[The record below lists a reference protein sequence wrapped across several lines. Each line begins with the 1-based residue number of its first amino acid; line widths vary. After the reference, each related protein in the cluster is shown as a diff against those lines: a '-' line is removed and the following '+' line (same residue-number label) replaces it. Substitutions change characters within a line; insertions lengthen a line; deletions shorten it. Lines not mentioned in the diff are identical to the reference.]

1 MFYTY
6 IFTILALNKIK
17 INYSLA
23 QRPLQITTQ
32 NTTAYDIGDYV
43 NIRGVKNVVV
53 LGTPGNMELLLRN
66 GKKTLYDSKQ
76 KISLISRYKPAGLPY
91 L

>member
-6 IFTILALNKIK
+6 IFTILDLNKIK

-32 NTTAYDIGDYV
+32 NTNAYDIGDYV

-53 LGTPGNMELLLRN
+53 LGTPGNMALLLRN
-66 GKKTLYDSKQ
+66 GKKLYMIQNRKF
-76 KISLISRYKPAGLPY
+76 LL
-91 L
+91 

>member
-32 NTTAYDIGDYV
+32 NTNAYDIGDYV

-53 LGTPGNMELLLRN
+53 LGTSQKR
-66 GKKTLYDSKQ
+66 KKTLYDSKQ
-76 KISLISRYKPAGLPY
+76 KISLIIPL
-91 L
+91 

>member
-6 IFTILALNKIK
+6 IFTILDLNKIK

-32 NTTAYDIGDYV
+32 NTNAYDIGDYV

-53 LGTPGNMELLLRN
+53 LGTPGNMELLRRN

>member
-32 NTTAYDIGDYV
+32 NTNAYDIGDYV

-53 LGTPGNMELLLRN
+53 LGTPGNMELLRRN

-76 KISLISRYKPAGLPY
+76 KISLIIPL
-91 L
+91 